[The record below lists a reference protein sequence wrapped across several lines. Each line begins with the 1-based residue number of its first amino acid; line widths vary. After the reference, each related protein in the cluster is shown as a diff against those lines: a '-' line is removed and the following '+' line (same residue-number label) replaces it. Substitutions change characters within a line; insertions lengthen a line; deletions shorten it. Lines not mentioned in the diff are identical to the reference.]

1 MTPQVGTPQNTK
13 YKRGARKR
21 AEQRKRAERG
31 AALFVVVLVL
41 TLLTAVGLFA
51 AQSATLVDRASG
63 YSRQAAQTAYLAEYA
78 VLASAT
84 QLGSGTAGAYRERML
99 SPTDTC
105 RMNQG
110 IDPSEI
116 ENPACLVLKLSDF
129 KAPNGK
135 PLLDTMSLTPDFMVE
150 ITDPGPSGAP
160 VAGTDVSGTGQSF
173 GYMKVTATTIAQI
186 RPSGGAACVD
196 STAIVAAQQ
205 MMRAHLV
212 FGPVAQ

>member
-1 MTPQVGTPQNTK
+1 MVRRQPS
-13 YKRGARKR
+13 R
-21 AEQRKRAERG
+21 ERG

-63 YSRQAAQTAYLAEYA
+63 YSRQAAQTGYLAEYA
-78 VLASAT
+78 VLVSAT
-84 QLGSGTAGAYRERML
+84 ELGSGTAGAYRQRML

-105 RMNQG
+105 RMNSG

-116 ENPACLVLKLSDF
+116 GNPSCLVLKLADF
-129 KAPNGK
+129 NAPSGE
-135 PLLDTMSLTPDFMVE
+135 PLLDTMQLSPDFLVE

-160 VAGTDVSGTGQSF
+160 VAGTDLSGTGQSF

-196 STAIVAAQQ
+196 STAIVSAQQ

-212 FGPVAQ
+212 VGPVAQ